1 MTKSTLAAAALV
13 LCSFTGTA
21 AADTLQSR
29 AAVSLGQAIA
39 AQGNLALIQI
49 RREIKQSALKTIEP
63 FLPAPDDSK
72 ESRGADQ
79 PARTPVA
86 QR

>member
-1 MTKSTLAAAALV
+1 MTKSTFAAAALV
-13 LCSFTGTA
+13 LCTFTGTA
-21 AADTLQSR
+21 AADSLQSR
-29 AAVSLGQAIA
+29 AVVSLSQAIA

-72 ESRGADQ
+72 DSSDDDK
-79 PARTPVA
+79 PAKTPVA